1 MFIKK
6 NHTQLAA
13 EKQTELKQLSG
24 YTQDQILAQ
33 LQTRLSGLD
42 EAEVGQ
48 RQLQYGE
55 NTVRSQGALPAY
67 RVLLAAFNDPF
78 VYVLLFLMI
87 VSALTNDRDGA
98 IVMAIMILLSVLIR
112 FTQEYRSQKASAA
125 LTKLIQNTTAV
136 TRGGI
141 TRELPM
147 DAVVPGD
154 IVTLSTGDMIPADAY
169 LLTTKD
175 LFVNQS
181 SLTGEAMP
189 VEKRAHFDLSELSD
203 EATAFDYPNL
213 VYMGTDVL
221 SGSGLAVIL
230 KTGADTFFG
239 DIAQSATEVQGP
251 SNFDTGMRQISRFL
265 IGMMLILV
273 PIVFLINGLTKHDW
287 SQAFFFAIAVAVGL
301 TPEMLPM
308 IVNSNLAKGALAMAK
323 KKVIV
328 KHLHAIQNLGA
339 IDTLFTDKTGTI
351 TEDRVVVMRH
361 VDALGEKDD
370 SVLWLAYMNSNY
382 QTGWRN
388 LMDQAVID
396 YVAKHKEELSDIPD
410 KLTKVD
416 EIPFDFDRR
425 RLTVVVDSGDHQ
437 WMITKGAFEEMIHVS
452 DYVLINGQVTP
463 MTGALHDRLVQTNDA
478 LNQAGMRVLAVAYR
492 MDVHEQSVYAVA
504 DEHNMI
510 LAGFLGFLDPAKP
523 DAKEAISLLNDHG
536 VHVKVLTGD
545 NAIITQHVA
554 QQVGIANTAVL
565 AGNDV
570 DDMDDQTLTKA
581 VNTHDLFVKL
591 NPLQK
596 ARIINVMKG
605 HGHTVGFMGDGIND
619 APALRQADVGIS
631 VDNAADITKDVSGI
645 ILLEKSLL
653 VLEDGI
659 LEGRRV
665 YANAMKY
672 IKMTISSNFGN
683 ALSVLIASIFLPFL
697 PMLSIQL
704 LVQNLIYDTAQM
716 AIPWDNVDDETL
728 AQPTPWRA
736 EGLFRYTVLFGPLS
750 SIFDVLTFLF
760 LWFGLGIGAHAAS
773 IPWQHV
779 FQAGWFVEG
788 LFTQTLIVH
797 IFRTRHIPSLR
808 TPASAVVLLSTAL
821 ALAVG
826 GLLVLTPLR
835 TAFDFGRL
843 PWHFWPI
850 VLLII
855 AGYIL
860 TVEISKA
867 LYVRRTGE
875 WL

>member
-6 NHTQLAA
+6 NQTTLAA
-13 EKQTELKQLSG
+13 AKQAELKQFSLESHE
-24 YTQDQILAQ
+24 QIFSQ
-33 LQTRLSGLD
+33 LQSRISGLD
-42 EAEVGQ
+42 EAEVQ
-48 RQLQYGE
+48 KRQIQYGK
-55 NTVRSQGALPAY
+55 NTVRSQNTLPAY
-67 RVLLAAFNDPF
+67 RMLLGAFNDPF

-98 IVMAIMILLSVLIR
+98 IVMAIMILLSVSIR

-136 TRGGI
+136 TRDGL
-141 TRELPM
+141 TREIPM
-147 DAVVPGD
+147 DEVVPGD
-154 IVTLSTGDMIPADAY
+154 VVNLTTGDMIPADAI
-169 LLTTKD
+169 LLKTKD

-189 VEKRAHFDLSELSD
+189 VEKKAEFDVDRLSD

-221 SGSGLAVIL
+221 SGSGLAVIV
-230 KTGADTFFG
+230 KTGPATFFG
-239 DIAQSATEVQGP
+239 DIAESASEHHGP

-265 IGMMLILV
+265 IAMMMILV

-308 IVNSNLAKGALAMAK
+308 IVNSNLAKGALAMGK

-328 KHLHAIQNLGA
+328 KSLHAIQNLGA

-351 TEDRVVVMRH
+351 TEDRVVVMQY

-370 SVLWLAYMNSNY
+370 SVLRLAYMNSNY

-396 YVAKHKEELSDIPD
+396 YMQKHHTEQAEIPD
-410 KLTKVD
+410 DLNKID

-425 RLTVVVDSGDHQ
+425 RLTVVVENDKHQ
-437 WMITKGAFEEMIHVS
+437 WMITKGAFEEMIQVS

-463 MTGALHDRLVQTNDA
+463 MTGALHDRLIATNDH
-478 LNQAGMRVLAVAYR
+478 LNEEGMRVIAVAYR
-492 MDVHEQSVYAVA
+492 MDVHEQSIYSVA
-504 DEHNMI
+504 DEHDMI
-510 LAGFLGFLDPAKP
+510 IAGFVGFLDPAKP
-523 DAKEAISLLNDHG
+523 DAKEAIQLLNDHG
-536 VHVKVLTGD
+536 VHVKILTGD
-545 NAIITQHVA
+545 NAVITQTVA
-554 QQVGIANTAVL
+554 RQVGITNPAVL
-565 AGNDV
+565 QGNDV
-570 DDMDDQTLTKA
+570 DDLADSDLAKA
-581 VNTHDLFVKL
+581 VGTHDLFVKL
-591 NPLQK
+591 NPVQK

-631 VDNAADITKDVSGI
+631 VDTAADITKEVSGI

-672 IKMTISSNFGN
+672 IKMTVSSNFGN

-728 AQPTPWRA
+728 ANPTPWRA

-750 SIFDVLTFLF
+750 SIFDVLTFAF
-760 LWFGLGIGAHAAS
+760 LWFGLGVGAHAAS
-773 IPWQHV
+773 IPWQHL
-779 FQAGWFVEG
+779 FQAGWFIEG
-788 LFTQTLIVH
+788 LFTQALIVH
-797 IFRTRHIPSLR
+797 VFRTRHVPSLR
-808 TPASAVVLLSTAL
+808 TPASGVVLLSTAA
-821 ALAVG
+821 ALLV
-826 GLLVLTPLR
+826 GLLLVVSPLR
-835 TAFDFGRL
+835 TAFDFGHL
-843 PWHFWPI
+843 PWLYWP
-850 VLLII
+850 VVAVII
-855 AGYIL
+855 LAYLL
-860 TVEISKA
+860 TVEIAKSI
-867 LYVRRTGE
+867 YVRRTGE

>member
-6 NHTQLAA
+6 NQTALAA
-13 EKQTELKQLSG
+13 AKQTELKQLSG
-24 YTQDQILAQ
+24 YSQEQILAQ
-33 LQTRLSGLD
+33 LHTRLSGLD
-42 EAEVGQ
+42 EAEVGK

-55 NTVRSQGALPAY
+55 NTVQSQSALPAY

-98 IVMAIMILLSVLIR
+98 IVMAIMILLSVIIR

-136 TRGGI
+136 TRDGI

-189 VEKRAHFDLSELSD
+189 VEKKAEYDTTDLPK

-230 KTGADTFFG
+230 KTGGATFFG
-239 DIAQSATEVQGP
+239 DIAESASAVQGP
-251 SNFDTGMRQISRFL
+251 SNFDTGMRRISRFL
-265 IGMMLILV
+265 ITMMMILV
-273 PIVFLINGLTKHDW
+273 PIVFLINGLTKRDW
-287 SQAFFFAIAVAVGL
+287 TQAFFFAIAVAVGL

-323 KKVIV
+323 KKIIV
-328 KHLHAIQNLGA
+328 KQLHAIQNLGA

-351 TEDRVVVMRH
+351 TEDRVVVMRY

-370 SVLWLAYMNSNY
+370 SVLRLAYMNSNY

-396 YVAKHKEELSDIPD
+396 YVEKHKGERQLLPGT
-410 KLTKVD
+410 LTKVD

-425 RLTVVVDSGDHQ
+425 RLTVVVQNDDHQ
-437 WMITKGAFEEMIHVS
+437 WMITKGAFEEMIQVS
-452 DYVLINGQVTP
+452 DFVLINGQVTP
-463 MTGALHDRLVQTNDA
+463 MTGALHDRLLQTNEQ
-478 LNQAGMRVLAVAYR
+478 LNQSGMRVLAVAYR
-492 MDVHEQSVYAVA
+492 QDVHSQSVYSVA

-536 VHVKVLTGD
+536 VRVKVLTGD

-554 QQVGIANTAVL
+554 TQVGITNTAVL

-570 DDMDDQTLTKA
+570 DDLDDQALAKA
-581 VNTHDLFVKL
+581 VATHDLFVKL

-596 ARIINVMKG
+596 ARIISVMKG

-631 VDNAADITKDVSGI
+631 VENAADITKEVSGI

-672 IKMTISSNFGN
+672 IKMTVSSNFGN

-716 AIPWDNVDDETL
+716 AIPWDNVDPETL

-736 EGLFRYTVLFGPLS
+736 EGLFRYTVLFGPVS
-750 SIFDVLTFLF
+750 SVFNVLTFLF
-760 LWFGLGIGAHAAS
+760 LWFGLGVGNAPSNLALQAM
-773 IPWQHV
+773 
-779 FQAGWFVEG
+779 FQAGWFIEG
-788 LFTQTLIVH
+788 LFTQALIVNV
-797 IFRTRHIPSLR
+797 FRTRHVPSFK
-808 TPASAVVLLSTAL
+808 TPASAVVLLATGL

-826 GLLVLTPLR
+826 SLLVLTPLR
-835 TAFDFGRL
+835 VAFDFGTL
-843 PWHFWPI
+843 PGQFWPW

-855 AGYIL
+855 AGYVL
-860 TVEISKA
+860 TVEAMKA
-867 LYVRRTGE
+867 VYVKRTGT